1 MTRGIGWYVHH
12 QGAGHC
18 QRARAVAAA
27 LPRPCTLIGSLAG
40 FDTGGLDVLD
50 LPDDRP
56 LGEASGFD
64 GRDGAAD
71 RPDALH
77 YAPLNHPGVRARMA
91 AIAAWAARTDP
102 ALIVVDVSVEVAL
115 LARLLS
121 VPTIVVRL
129 AGTRT
134 DAPHLEAFRSAA
146 RLLAPFPEALEGAG
160 VPASGVS
167 GGLRVHGLLAV
178 WLYALRAWE
187 QDDSPDLSSTMAA
200 VDRGLDR
207 AMQAEQS
214 MPGRR
219 PDLPEMP
226 VEPEPAP
233 MIGDFPEPPAIVA

>member
-1 MTRGIGWYVHH
+1 MDD
-12 QGAGHC
+12 AEFD
-18 QRARAVAAA
+18 RAVIGAVFGQAA
-27 LPRPCTLIGSLAG
+27 LRGWQEVSLVEAG
-40 FDTGGLDVLD
+40 VDAGLDLVRLRRRFPSLGAVLM
-50 LPDDRP
+50 RF
-56 LGEASGFD
+56 GAQA
-64 GRDGAAD
+64 DGAALSGVPSGTPRERLFD
-71 RPDALH
+71 ILMNRFEALQTH
-77 YAPLNHPGVRARMA
+77 RDGVRALLSA
-91 AIAAWAARTDP
+91 LRTDP
-102 ALIVVDVSVEVAL
+102 VTSLFL
-115 LARLLS
+115 Y
-121 VPTIVVRL
+121 
-129 AGTRT
+129 AGT
-134 DAPHLEAFRSAA
+134 LRSM
-146 RLLAPFPEALEGAG
+146 RWLLEGAG